1 MDQGPQ
7 VRIRLRAS
15 LWLGL
20 ASRLRLRACFRH
32 ELGTSELCRPCCGSL
47 VDGLRPLQ
55 LWLYDHVDIGV
66 VPSVCATVGGTLPRI
81 VLRRYAR
88 KGLRTCMRGCIRRS
102 GAPGESIKILHGSAV
117 SSALPGELPKFTH
130 VFTHDCY

>member
-1 MDQGPQ
+1 MNSVLLSSVGLVVGP
-7 VRIRLRAS
+7 
-15 LWLGL
+15 WWMG
-20 ASRLRLRACFRH
+20 LRL
-32 ELGTSELCRPCCGSL
+32 
-47 VDGLRPLQ
+47 LQ

-130 VFTHDCY
+130 VFKLY